1 MTSYVNRGYEIAD
14 QFRARHLP
22 VVMGGV
28 HPSFMP
34 QEALKHCDAV
44 VIGEVELVIDKL
56 LDDLEQGSMRGIY
69 KSDALHPMVGMPMP
83 RYELLKKS
91 RYVNRILVQ
100 TSRGCH
106 QDCTFCAEPLMNR
119 LKLRFRPVDEV
130 FVRSRIPVHRYKALA
145 VAWLHGAGPEQA
157 STRFAVQTRR

>member
-14 QFRARHLP
+14 QFRAKGVP

-56 LDDLEQGSMRGIY
+56 LDDLEAGL
-69 KSDALHPMVGMPMP
+69 DARHLQVG
-83 RYELLKKS
+83 RRCIRWS
-91 RYVNRILVQ
+91 
-100 TSRGCH
+100 
-106 QDCTFCAEPLMNR
+106 
-119 LKLRFRPVDEV
+119 
-130 FVRSRIPVHRYKALA
+130 
-145 VAWLHGAGPEQA
+145 AWRCRA
-157 STRFAVQTRR
+157 TTC